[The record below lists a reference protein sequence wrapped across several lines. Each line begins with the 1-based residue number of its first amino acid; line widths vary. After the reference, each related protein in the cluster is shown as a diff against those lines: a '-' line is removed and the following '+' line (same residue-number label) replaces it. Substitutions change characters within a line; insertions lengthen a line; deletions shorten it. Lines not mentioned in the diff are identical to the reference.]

1 MAAGFNLQH
10 ALNKPEGLAGFPE
23 GCRAIFRHAGT
34 VAGNLFQL
42 ALTGWVAFFTG
53 KARGFLRVA
62 MGEIDCRLIAQ
73 NNGVVE
79 LLFFDVIGGAAIEFL
94 QRAGDF
100 IDDPAKADFQY
111 LAIVDADVSDT
122 AEEVVAD
129 GENAVA
135 HALFC
140 PFGHI
145 GGGERTG
152 GFTRPVFKG
161 LVEFIGG
168 FFLNNERVG
177 DTVGH
182 SVELFFDPVIRE
194 FRTNF
199 C

>member
-79 LLFFDVIGGAAIEFL
+79 LLFFDVIGGE
-94 QRAGDF
+94 GEE
-100 IDDPAKADFQY
+100 
-111 LAIVDADVSDT
+111 DVSVEDFRR
-122 AEEVVAD
+122 ARIHVAD
-129 GENAVA
+129 ISFHGTELREAAGESR
-135 HALFC
+135 F
-140 PFGHI
+140 
-145 GGGERTG
+145 
-152 GFTRPVFKG
+152 
-161 LVEFIGG
+161 
-168 FFLNNERVG
+168 
-177 DTVGH
+177 
-182 SVELFFDPVIRE
+182 
-194 FRTNF
+194 
-199 C
+199 